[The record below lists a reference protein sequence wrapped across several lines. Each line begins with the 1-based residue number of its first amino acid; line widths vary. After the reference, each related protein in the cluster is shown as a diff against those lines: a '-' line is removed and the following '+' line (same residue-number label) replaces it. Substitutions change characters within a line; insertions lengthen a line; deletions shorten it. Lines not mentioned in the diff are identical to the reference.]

1 MPLKPKIALFVHQ
14 PACSV
19 DSLNG
24 VILSLKDEY
33 TFKLFSKD
41 EVEDTFFDD
50 VDMVCVPG
58 GIGDGRSH

>member
-1 MPLKPKIALFVHQ
+1 MPSKPKIALFVHQ